1 MFWSS
6 VLPVHSVI
14 LAAGQGTRMKSSRPK
29 VLQTLAGRPL
39 LQHVIERQ
47 ARAVSEQIHLV
58 YGHAGDQVQ
67 AAFAEQTDLQWV
79 HQAEQLGT
87 GHALAQAL
95 PDIDDEAVVLVLYGD
110 VPLVPAETLQA
121 LCEQAGNGDLA
132 ILTVELHDP
141 TGYGRIVR
149 RDGAV
154 QGIVEHKDANAEQL
168 AIQEVNTGLLAAPAK
183 HLRRWMANLSSDN
196 AQGEYYLTDCV
207 AAAVKDGIEV
217 RSVAARQESDVAGVN
232 NRQQLA
238 ALERDFQSQQASEA
252 MAAGLQLMDPARFD
266 VRGTLSF
273 GRDCLVDVNVLIE
286 GEVELGDGVVIG
298 PNCYIK
304 DSRIGSGSQIKSNSV
319 LENCQMDE
327 DCVVGPFAR
336 LRPGT
341 QLSARAK
348 VGNFVETKKVQV
360 GEGSKINHL
369 SYVGDARL
377 GKDVNVGAGTITCN
391 YDGVNKFQTEIGD
404 GAFIGSDSALVA
416 PVKIGAGATIG
427 AGSVISR
434 DAPADKLTV
443 ARGRQTTIERW
454 QRPSKKDS

>member
-67 AAFAEQTDLQWV
+67 AEFAEQTDLQWV

-149 RDGAV
+149 DRGGNVRFAIDITD
-154 QGIVEHKDANAEQL
+154 IV
-168 AIQEVNTGLLAAPAK
+168 P
-183 HLRRWMANLSSDN
+183 
-196 AQGEYYLTDCV
+196 
-207 AAAVKDGIEV
+207 
-217 RSVAARQESDVAGVN
+217 
-232 NRQQLA
+232 
-238 ALERDFQSQQASEA
+238 
-252 MAAGLQLMDPARFD
+252 
-266 VRGTLSF
+266 
-273 GRDCLVDVNVLIE
+273 
-286 GEVELGDGVVIG
+286 
-298 PNCYIK
+298 
-304 DSRIGSGSQIKSNSV
+304 
-319 LENCQMDE
+319 
-327 DCVVGPFAR
+327 
-336 LRPGT
+336 
-341 QLSARAK
+341 
-348 VGNFVETKKVQV
+348 
-360 GEGSKINHL
+360 
-369 SYVGDARL
+369 
-377 GKDVNVGAGTITCN
+377 
-391 YDGVNKFQTEIGD
+391 
-404 GAFIGSDSALVA
+404 
-416 PVKIGAGATIG
+416 
-427 AGSVISR
+427 
-434 DAPADKLTV
+434 
-443 ARGRQTTIERW
+443 
-454 QRPSKKDS
+454 